1 MFKIVYRYILRNKKS
16 SIGAIIG
23 IAVSTMLM
31 FSMIQISGSYLTS
44 FRSFVSSGAP
54 QDFYVIDLSYD
65 ELTAIHE
72 KFQSMGADEPDRYL
86 STIFVGDMYY
96 DNSKASVIMGYKG
109 DLDYFKKTSLLSGNY
124 PSAENE
130 ICVEES
136 YTALHPDMEIGDE
149 LTLDFDLTNYVD
161 ETHIEVSRTFTVCG
175 VIKDVADA
183 GNFFFTDLKTAA
195 DIYDENG
202 LPCSKGNAITVEAE
216 EGYLN
221 EHKGHIATNA
231 IKDIVVDGTPEDTK
245 YFNYTQYISNDE
257 KWQNYEDEGTFKDA
271 ALAIFLLS
279 LIIAG
284 CLTIFVYNTI
294 SLSFVRKINVFGTM
308 RCIGLNNKQLIRFIL
323 LEQLILVSIGAFI
336 GMAAGAFL
344 NLAIAEKIMAMMFST
359 AAVMKIDQNILM
371 YLITYLLT
379 LFSAFLACLKLILK
393 IRKTNPINIRSFTA
407 TKKIISEKT
416 KEFTS
421 KNLLFNIAMRNIK
434 RNLAKSTIQT
444 VTLVVSFLLCLII
457 SNVFAI
463 VGVKSVKTA
472 ADFSDYSIQANI
484 FMNFDNQ
491 TDSEDMD
498 LYSFFTEEDLELLRS
513 MDNVKK
519 VYTENILIDY
529 NWDKESE
536 PDDAE
541 ESNTLQIMLY
551 DDELLQKFAEINDIV
566 YDPSKPFSVLLSGQ
580 EYEDEEFNIHSSQ
593 SDNKFTVK
601 PDYRLRLENHLN
613 YALFHLSNLLIINE
627 KLAESNNIENTG
639 YCTFLVETDCTL
651 SELSDIP
658 FSVSE
663 TYVTNLHDGQDEAE
677 AQLIGMVIIAGYI
690 VAATIVLSFMIISNT
705 IKENMASKKSE
716 YGVMR
721 AMGLKLK
728 DLWTVACHE
737 NFILTMIAVAISIPL
752 SFIVNAY
759 LSLILFEEVK
769 ISILAYLLVN
779 VIFVGAIELFAYFN
793 IKSCT
798 NDSIVEMIYER

>member
-1 MFKIVYRYILRNKKS
+1 
-16 SIGAIIG
+16 
-23 IAVSTMLM
+23 
-31 FSMIQISGSYLTS
+31 
-44 FRSFVSSGAP
+44 
-54 QDFYVIDLSYD
+54 
-65 ELTAIHE
+65 
-72 KFQSMGADEPDRYL
+72 
-86 STIFVGDMYY
+86 
-96 DNSKASVIMGYKG
+96 
-109 DLDYFKKTSLLSGNY
+109 
-124 PSAENE
+124 
-130 ICVEES
+130 
-136 YTALHPDMEIGDE
+136 
-149 LTLDFDLTNYVD
+149 
-161 ETHIEVSRTFTVCG
+161 
-175 VIKDVADA
+175 
-183 GNFFFTDLKTAA
+183 
-195 DIYDENG
+195 
-202 LPCSKGNAITVEAE
+202 
-216 EGYLN
+216 
-221 EHKGHIATNA
+221 
-231 IKDIVVDGTPEDTK
+231 
-245 YFNYTQYISNDE
+245 
-257 KWQNYEDEGTFKDA
+257 
-271 ALAIFLLS
+271 
-279 LIIAG
+279 
-284 CLTIFVYNTI
+284 
-294 SLSFVRKINVFGTM
+294 
-308 RCIGLNNKQLIRFIL
+308 
-323 LEQLILVSIGAFI
+323 
-336 GMAAGAFL
+336 
-344 NLAIAEKIMAMMFST
+344 MFST

-421 KNLLFNIAMRNIK
+421 KNLLFNIALRNIK

-759 LSLILFEEVK
+759 LSLILFEEV
-769 ISILAYLLVN
+769 I
-779 VIFVGAIELFAYFN
+779 
-793 IKSCT
+793 
-798 NDSIVEMIYER
+798 